1 MIVNEQETQNGYVK
15 SEVHNHVAI
24 IEFYHPKGN
33 SLPARLLEKLSQEID
48 HASHDEHV
56 NVVLL
61 RSAEHDVFCSGVSFN
76 ELAEI
81 TNEHDATHFFMG
93 FANVINSM
101 RKCYKLIVARV
112 HGKCVGGGVGLA
124 AAADY
129 AIAVEG
135 AEVKLSELTMG
146 IGPYVIAP
154 ALIRKMGLSAFS
166 QIAIDSH
173 LWRNGDW
180 ARRKGIFA
188 ELHPTKESMDES
200 VERLTHSLAK
210 NSLEA
215 NYELKKLLWQGTE
228 NWDELLAQKAA
239 ITGRLL
245 MHKQA
250 REFLSEYNKKV
261 IF

>member
-1 MIVNEQETQNGYVK
+1 MIVNEQESKEGYVK
-15 SEVHNHVAI
+15 AEVHNHVAI

-33 SLPARLLEKLSQEID
+33 SMPSKLLEKLSQEID

-56 NVVLL
+56 HITLI
-61 RSAEHDVFCSGVSFN
+61 RSAEHEVFCSGASFN
-76 ELAEI
+76 ELMEI
-81 TNEHDATHFFMG
+81 TNEKDAAQFFMG

-101 RKCYKLIVARV
+101 RKSAKLIVVRV
-112 HGKCVGGGVGLA
+112 HGKCVGGGVGIA

-135 AEVKLSELTMG
+135 ADVRLSELSIG
-146 IGPYVIAP
+146 LGPYVIAP

-188 ELHPTKESMDES
+188 ELHPNRDSMEESI
-200 VERLTHSLAK
+200 ERLTQSLAK
-210 NSLEA
+210 NSMES
-215 NYELKKLLWQGTE
+215 NTTLKKMLWEGTE
-228 NWDELLAQKAA
+228 HWDKLLPERAA
-239 ITGRLL
+239 TTAKLL
-245 MHKQA
+245 MQKQTQ
-250 REFLSEYNKKV
+250 EFLAGFSKRV
-261 IF
+261 VF